1 MLAPAKR
8 PTTGSST
15 NIAMPLLR
23 SHTFDGIDAE
33 CRVFSTILFD
43 HFGGGFLIH
52 ATHGRLI
59 GVVIIGRIT
68 GDDEDRIGVRTAT
81 ASLRATG
88 QLAATLISM
97 ARAVGREAIGAR

>member
-23 SHTFDGIDAE
+23 FHTFDGIDAE

-68 GDDEDRIGVRTAT
+68 GDDEDRIGVRIGHGVAPRDRP
-81 ASLRATG
+81 ACGDFDQHGS
-88 QLAATLISM
+88 
-97 ARAVGREAIGAR
+97 GREAIGAR

>member
-8 PTTGSST
+8 LTTGSST

-23 SHTFDGIDAE
+23 FHTFDGIDAE

-68 GDDEDRIGVRTAT
+68 GDDEDRIGVRIGHGVAPRDRP
-81 ASLRATG
+81 ACGDFDQHGS
-88 QLAATLISM
+88 
-97 ARAVGREAIGAR
+97 GRGA